1 MKTKA
6 EEKPAYDWRETGRV
20 IGFYRRSLHLS
31 QDEIAERI
39 GSGCNSTVSFWE
51 RGIKEPKISNLVAVA
66 EALGVSETD
75 LLHPSEEVKKW
86 ANMYLQESQNTE
98 TP

>member
-1 MKTKA
+1 MKLKA
-6 EEKPAYDWRETGRV
+6 EPRQPYDWKETGRV

-31 QDEIAERI
+31 QDEIAKRM
-39 GSGCNSTVSFWE
+39 GGVNSTISFWE

-66 EALGVSETD
+66 EILGVSEME

-86 ANMYLQESQNTE
+86 ANLSLQE
-98 TP
+98 PY

>member
-1 MKTKA
+1 MKTKT

-31 QDEIAERI
+31 QNEVARRM
-39 GSGCNSTVSFWE
+39 GGVNSTLSFWE

-66 EALGVSETD
+66 EILGVSETD

-86 ANMYLQESQNTE
+86 ANMYLQE
-98 TP
+98 P

>member
-1 MKTKA
+1 MKNVELKA
-6 EEKPAYDWRETGRV
+6 EQKPDYDWKETGRV

-31 QDEIAERI
+31 IDEVTKRM
-39 GSGCNSTVSFWE
+39 GCVKSTLSFWE

-66 EALGVSETD
+66 EALGVSEMD

-86 ANMYLQESQNTE
+86 ANMYLQEA
-98 TP
+98 

>member
-1 MKTKA
+1 MEVKA
-6 EEKPAYDWRETGRV
+6 EQRTAYDWQQAGRA

-31 QDEIAERI
+31 MDGLAKKM
-39 GSGCNSTVSFWE
+39 GAVVSTVSFWE

-66 EALGVSETD
+66 KILGVSEMD

-86 ANMYLQESQNTE
+86 ADLSLQE
-98 TP
+98 P

>member
-1 MKTKA
+1 MELKA
-6 EEKPAYDWRETGRV
+6 EQRQAYDWRETGRV

-31 QDEIAERI
+31 QDEIAKKMGGVR
-39 GSGCNSTVSFWE
+39 STLSFWE

-66 EALGVSETD
+66 KVLGVSEMD

-86 ANMYLQESQNTE
+86 ANLSLKE
-98 TP
+98 P

>member
-1 MKTKA
+1 MQSKA
-6 EEKPAYDWRETGRV
+6 EQKQAYDWKETGRV

-31 QDEIAERI
+31 QDEVAERI
-39 GSGCNSTVSFWE
+39 GAGCNSTISFWE

-66 EALGVSETD
+66 EVLGVSETD

-86 ANMYLQESQNTE
+86 VTKLLQ
-98 TP
+98 

>member
-1 MKTKA
+1 MKIKA
-6 EEKPAYDWRETGRV
+6 KPRQPYDWKETGRV

-31 QDEIAERI
+31 QDEIAKHM
-39 GSGCNSTVSFWE
+39 GGVSSTISFWE

-66 EALGVSETD
+66 EILGVSEME

-86 ANMYLQESQNTE
+86 ANLSLQE
-98 TP
+98 P